1 MTKGKVKQIEVSYGI
16 KRPIAKYSSEF
27 LSVTL
32 TKEVE
37 ARNDEL
43 ATQAAKLRVNIH
55 KNWTSQAQK
64 VIGQIRQTNS
74 RLQER
79 IRDIQETIKKAE
91 KFVKALGYIDDLI
104 DIAKKVIAAMS

>member
-37 ARNDEL
+37 ARNDEEL
-43 ATQAAKLRVNIH
+43 KIEVHSTFLKA
-55 KNWTSQAQK
+55 
-64 VIGQIRQTNS
+64 RQYSET
-74 RLQER
+74 ER
-79 IRDIQETIKKAE
+79 QSSE
-91 KFVKALGYIDDLI
+91 KFGPW
-104 DIAKKVIAAMS
+104 